1 MLLTG
6 KMMHLW
12 KFSLDL
18 LSAFANYG
26 RMTGVRV
33 CPCVGIEF
41 TSCASCN
48 IFHWRFILSFVP
60 YLCYRRTDWVTESSW
75 HCMRKILLNYW
86 RSCICQAS
94 FYLFVHPSF
103 DSLLVRKRTARS
115 DKALIRH
122 FKRRKIAELNER
134 INFFLP
140 KALAVRHFNVYRSLF
155 LLAAVFDLYSDVAEL
170 ASYVQRSSLSLGK
183 CWCYVF
189 K

>member
-1 MLLTG
+1 MSIMQPKLTEYYIHCEQRAMFLTG

-18 LSAFANYG
+18 RSAFANDG

-33 CPCVGIEF
+33 CLCVGIEF

-48 IFHWRFILSFVP
+48 IFHWRFILSFFP
-60 YLCYRRTDWVTESSW
+60 YLYCRRIDWVTERSC

-86 RSCICQAS
+86 RSCICQPS
-94 FYLFVHPSF
+94 FCQLVHPSF
-103 DSLLVRKRTARS
+103 DSLFVRKRTARS
-115 DKALIRH
+115 VRALTCH

-140 KALAVRHFNVYRSLF
+140 KALTVKRFKVCRSLF
-155 LLAAVFDLYSDVAEL
+155 LLAAVF
-170 ASYVQRSSLSLGK
+170 G
-183 CWCYVF
+183 
-189 K
+189 